1 MAATAAIDADHGKN
15 DCSDIAQIDVVQD
28 GLVKEVQLEFLLAF
42 QGPQAAE
49 AVRLLAMVDTVL
61 VLGIPL
67 RKQTNQSQYFLEDFE
82 LGLLIGHRHDFL
94 VARDGRGR
102 RAARGR

>member
-1 MAATAAIDADHGKN
+1 MTATAAIDADHGKN
-15 DCSDIAQIDVVQD
+15 DCFDIAQIDVIQD

-42 QGPQAAE
+42 HFH
-49 AVRLLAMVDTVL
+49 LLAMVDTVL